1 MTVFRDITFLAAG
14 PASERSRS
22 RTKSEVAKGCFAAE
36 GYMGWNLFTRPARL
50 LRRSSRS
57 AVSFWSTA
65 SRWTTRRLAV
75 VDWRFSVSLAPLP
88 LLWRT
93 AFVSE
98 RRAVQSRRAPL
109 RGAAQPQFEA
119 MLATRLGHA
128 RRHFVLAVVVGRRAF
143 LRQLFRGNR
152 GTARSATLFVRG
164 NHLAVSPNEGT
175 KRVRG
180 RM

>member
-1 MTVFRDITFLAAG
+1 
-14 PASERSRS
+14 
-22 RTKSEVAKGCFAAE
+22 
-36 GYMGWNLFTRPARL
+36 MGWNLFTRPASFRC
-50 LRRSSRS
+50 SSPSS

-93 AFVSE
+93 AFVSGPAQGGRVE
-98 RRAVQSRRAPL
+98 GHPKGVEPHPSSRPCWPAL
-109 RGAAQPQFEA
+109 GQP
-119 MLATRLGHA
+119 

-180 RM
+180 RCERNEPHLSPADVTKNEAGRHEPAASADPPRD